1 MRWAFF
7 LLLFVNV
14 VFLIWHQWP
23 QSDDEPVAVTASN
36 SSSGNKSIR
45 LLHEVEN
52 VPKSTAET
60 AEPGTAPTTR
70 RREFPRVPINDS
82 STATSLAE
90 SSRVPVVEPP
100 PPLTEIE
107 KKVMA
112 AEARQAER
120 IEANRAARKSEERA
134 ARERPRASATEAA
147 ACYTLGPFSALN
159 NAEATFNNF
168 TNLGLLTVLREQEV
182 RSAQQWWVIE
192 ATQDEEAAQKR
203 LSELLKKKVA
213 DASIITSGEYANMI
227 SLGKYSSESLATK
240 RVNALVKLG
249 FRPVVEKHFDSPMR
263 YWVDVDE
270 TERPKLTAAQLKD
283 ALAGATGIEK
293 QRRACK

>member
-23 QSDDEPVAVTASN
+23 KSDDQPAAVTESKA
-36 SSSGNKSIR
+36 SSGNKSIR
-45 LLHEVEN
+45 LLHEIEN
-52 VPKSTAET
+52 VPKSAPEV
-60 AEPGTAPTTR
+60 AAPGNASAARPRVSDEALRAGTAAARAPA
-70 RREFPRVPINDS
+70 I
-82 STATSLAE
+82 E
-90 SSRVPVVEPP
+90 SP

-120 IEANRAARKSEERA
+120 IEANLAARKSEERA
-134 ARERPRASATEAA
+134 ARERPRASATEVT
-147 ACYTLGPFSALN
+147 ACYTLGPFSALS
-159 NAEATFNNF
+159 NAETVFDNL
-168 TNLGLLTVLREQEV
+168 TNLGLLTMLREQEG
-182 RSAQQWWVIE
+182 RSVPQWWVIE
-192 ATQDEEAAQKR
+192 ATQDEETAQKR
-203 LSELLKKKVA
+203 LNELRKKKVA
-213 DASIITSGEYANMI
+213 DATIITIGEYANMI
-227 SLGKYSSESLATK
+227 SLGKYNSESQATK
-240 RVNALVKLG
+240 RVNSLVKLG
-249 FRPVVEKHFDSPMR
+249 FRPVVEKHFDNAMR

-270 TERPKLTAAQLKD
+270 TGRPKLTPAQLKE